1 VNNIISRGITK
12 FALDLDKAIY
22 KTSGT
27 LITNR
32 HENVIFSPL
41 SVSVA
46 LSLVLLGSAGKTFDE
61 VSRILGLETGID
73 ISQHSEIVHQMFGQ
87 LLAIMNYKIEG
98 SNTPNVSSASGIFVQ
113 VNLIIYVI
121 CYGIIYI
128 QLSEINK
135 NRLNLLSK
143 SMTKI
148 HERICRSINNF

>member
-1 VNNIISRGITK
+1 
-12 FALDLDKAIY
+12 LDKAIY

-32 HENVIFSPL
+32 RENVIFSPL

-113 VNLIIYVI
+113 VNVNILIIYVI
-121 CYGIIYI
+121 YYGIICI
-128 QLSEINK
+128 QLSEINR
-135 NRLNLLSK
+135 NRLNLLFK

-148 HERICRSINNF
+148 HERICRSINNL

>member
-32 HENVIFSPL
+32 RENVIFSPL

-98 SNTPNVSSASGIFVQ
+98 SNMPNVSSASGIFVQ
-113 VNLIIYVI
+113 VNFNILNYLR
-121 CYGIIYI
+121 YM
-128 QLSEINK
+128 LWNNLNSTLRNK
-135 NRLNLLSK
+135 
-143 SMTKI
+143 
-148 HERICRSINNF
+148 